1 MFLQSAV
8 DSAVSSTPDDLREHT
23 ESISVRSVQDAK
35 GGTHPS
41 SAAHTASLSAASAR
55 LAAGGGCGGGDSEPS
70 AAVAGG
76 VAPSVTPITPPWPT
90 RIREFVS
97 FCSSASYTVE
107 SHKTSAAANTDGWL
121 YRTSSLEMSDSSVI
135 GWLPLPPGERL
146 DEPKPPAPKF
156 GREQRADFVTMR

>member
-1 MFLQSAV
+1 MGSEVFLQSAV
-8 DSAVSSTPDDLREHT
+8 DSAVSSTPVDLREHT
-23 ESISVRSVQDAK
+23 KTSISVRSVQDAK

-76 VAPSVTPITPPWPT
+76 APSVTPITPPWPT

-107 SHKTSAAANTDGWL
+107 SHKTSAAANTDVRGFSNL
-121 YRTSSLEMSDSSVI
+121 L
-135 GWLPLPPGERL
+135 
-146 DEPKPPAPKF
+146 A
-156 GREQRADFVTMR
+156 

>member
-1 MFLQSAV
+1 MGSEVFLQSAV
-8 DSAVSSTPDDLREHT
+8 DAAVSCTPDDLREHT
-23 ESISVRSVQDAK
+23 ESISVRSVDLVQDAK

-76 VAPSVTPITPPWPT
+76 GAPSVTPITPPWPT

-107 SHKTSAAANTDGWL
+107 SHKTSAAANTDAQR
-121 YRTSSLEMSDSSVI
+121 RT
-135 GWLPLPPGERL
+135 
-146 DEPKPPAPKF
+146 
-156 GREQRADFVTMR
+156 